1 MMVITLLFVFGLVLV
16 NYAENLILAYQ
27 QHYIE
32 NMYGIVQ
39 MSILSSNSLVG
50 AFFMAIFPILAVLPT
65 STLNI
70 VDRGTRVDVAYRIR
84 ASKARY
90 MLASYVSVFVTTF
103 LIFTIPFFVELLLE
117 IFTFGLEA
125 NGSPVYANYYTF
137 LDQCQSFFLMDI
149 YFKNRILYAVIYI
162 LIFGMFSAVLAL
174 FNYSL
179 TTLPFMKFRVMSFFP
194 VYLVLYL
201 LENIKVEI
209 NGYYK
214 KPFDYVNT
222 LRIFGSYD
230 ESVKCWV
237 MVLAALIIVSVIM
250 FIRKIASD
258 EI

>member
-1 MMVITLLFVFGLVLV
+1 
-16 NYAENLILAYQ
+16 
-27 QHYIE
+27 
-32 NMYGIVQ
+32 
-39 MSILSSNSLVG
+39 
-50 AFFMAIFPILAVLPT
+50 
-65 STLNI
+65 
-70 VDRGTRVDVAYRIR
+70 
-84 ASKARY
+84 
-90 MLASYVSVFVTTF
+90 
-103 LIFTIPFFVELLLE
+103 
-117 IFTFGLEA
+117 
-125 NGSPVYANYYTF
+125 
-137 LDQCQSFFLMDI
+137 MDI

-201 LENIKVEI
+201 LENIKVKM

-230 ESVKCWV
+230 ESVKYWV

-250 FIRKIASD
+250 FIRKMASD